1 VDLFIVSRLP
11 FLRVYNNLSKVILER
26 NEETIEEFETVNC
39 YTGNLSRH
47 RCLFQ
52 GGVSGK
58 RSRAG
63 RERERE

>member
-1 VDLFIVSRLP
+1 M
-11 FLRVYNNLSKVILER
+11 ER
-26 NEETIEEFETVNC
+26 EVERGEREKENEETIEEFETVNC